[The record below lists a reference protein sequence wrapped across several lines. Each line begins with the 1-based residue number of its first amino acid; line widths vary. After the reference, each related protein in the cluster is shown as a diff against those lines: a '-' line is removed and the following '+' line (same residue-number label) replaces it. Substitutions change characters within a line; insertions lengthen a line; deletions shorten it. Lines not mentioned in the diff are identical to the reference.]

1 MNNSLTLFGQSCSVH
16 TFELSK
22 YYQDC
27 TEYQSIKKA
36 ARKQYDT
43 GESGNRIDISEYQ
56 HKGIR
61 ISLVDRDDNTG
72 TVYVTVNPQR
82 LIHPG
87 GSCGEIIESEKKN
100 WQKVSREFE
109 KVFRK
114 SPFLEEIDNYT
125 VQRVDL
131 CCNLQGKRST
141 IREYL
146 RLLKKAG
153 TPASAEQVPFY
164 DKRLDKKEN
173 RACGR
178 DYYRLKHNSE
188 YFVVYDK
195 IKQATRC
202 GLSGIEELPKGLLR
216 VELQLRR
223 KALRKVEK
231 QDCVQGIELIRHL
244 ADQSADRIMEKIASF
259 FPQGVYYHRKSLQ
272 NRILRSDYKW
282 TLKRHML
289 QYVGLCKKHG
299 EDKAAQITKNRWHWS
314 QGQYRKFR
322 EKFEVLGIQP
332 VPLRKNF
339 HGDTLPSFGTCLH
352 RLLGKDGK

>member
-1 MNNSLTLFGQSCSVH
+1 MDNSLTLFGQSCSVH

-22 YYQDC
+22 CYRDC
-27 TEYQSIKKA
+27 EEYQSIKKA

-56 HKGIR
+56 HKGIH
-61 ISLVDRDDNTG
+61 ISLVDRDDG
-72 TVYVTVNPQR
+72 SGVVYVTVNPQR

-87 GSCGEIIESEKKN
+87 CSCGEIIAPKKKD
-100 WQKVSREFE
+100 WEKVSREFE

-114 SPFLEEIDNYT
+114 SPFPEEVDNCT

-141 IREYL
+141 LREYL

-153 TPASAEQVPFY
+153 TPASAAQAPFY
-164 DKRLDKKEN
+164 DKRMSKKEN

-178 DYYRLKHNSE
+178 DYFRLKHNSE

-223 KALRKVEK
+223 KALRKVKK
-231 QDCVQGIELIRHL
+231 QYCVQGIELIRHL
-244 ADQSADRIMEKIASF
+244 ADQSADRIMEKMASF

-272 NRILRSDYKW
+272 KRILISNYKW
-282 TLKRHML
+282 TLKHQML
-289 QYVGLCKKHG
+289 QYIGLSKKYG
-299 EDKAAQITKNRWHWS
+299 EDKATQIIKKRWHWS
-314 QGQYRKFR
+314 QGQYRNFR
-322 EKFEVLGIQP
+322 EKFEMLGIQP

-339 HGDTLPSFGTCLH
+339 HGDTLPPLGTCL
-352 RLLGKDGK
+352 RCLLGENGR